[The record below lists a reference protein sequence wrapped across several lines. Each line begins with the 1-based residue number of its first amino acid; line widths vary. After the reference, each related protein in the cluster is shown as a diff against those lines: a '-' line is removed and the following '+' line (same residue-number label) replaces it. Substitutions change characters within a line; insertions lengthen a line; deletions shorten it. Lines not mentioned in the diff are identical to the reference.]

1 MALPTSDNGGK
12 RAKRWYAAP
21 LAALLVAVFAAL
33 LYLPTREH
41 GFTQD
46 DHLLIGGSE
55 AIRSSEGWLRP
66 FVTDFFSRT
75 AEGGSDMQI
84 GYFRPMPRL
93 SWMLTYQAAGLTPSA
108 FHLVSA
114 VAHGVTAGLLLL
126 LLQAL
131 GAGLLAATVGAAL
144 FAAHPAHAEAVQIV
158 TAQSDVLAALF
169 AVLAWFALARG
180 GSARSWPAGAWWA
193 LTFVATLAAALS
205 KEVGLAVAPMA
216 LATVWWQEEA
226 KQVPM
231 AARLRTMAVR
241 LLPVALA
248 TALYFGLRMQALHGL
263 AAMGQYRAY
272 GAFAYLFGLP
282 VVLVDY
288 LGLQFWPLG
297 TAYLYPPIRVP
308 ESLPLAWW
316 FDVALVLLYGAGLV
330 VLARRRAW
338 LAVTGL
344 LLLVVAQLPSMAFH
358 LVRVPGGEQALPFAS
373 RWLYLPSVGLGF
385 VAAEVMGWLVARPRW
400 RLVSGAV
407 AAAMVVMLAGLT
419 TIRLPL
425 FASDLTL
432 MQAAVNDMATW
443 ESSELPPD
451 AKYIALT
458 TAGLAAM
465 EQGKVEEALGYLEA
479 ALADGPSN
487 IRALVNL
494 SNAELR
500 RGNFAKVVTLM
511 DRGLAQQFYR
521 DRDDLFMLRGLARL
535 RLRQFAEAAGDFRE
549 AIRFN
554 ASVADGYLLLA
565 EAEQGAGARER
576 AVAALQQ
583 GLGVMPSE
591 PRLLFNLGM
600 SAGADCA
607 TAGPAMQRYL
617 VADPVGDPRRRTMA
631 EATVAR
637 CAGASGR

>member
-1 MALPTSDNGGK
+1 MAEQVEREPGRQTRS
-12 RAKRWYAAP
+12 RFAAP
-21 LAALLVAVFAAL
+21 IAALLLALLAFA
-33 LYLPTREH
+33 LYLPTGEH

-55 AIRSSEGWLRP
+55 ALRSTEGWARL

-75 AEGGSDMQI
+75 TEGGSDIQV

-93 SWMLTYQAAGLTPSA
+93 SWMLTYAAAGLTPGA

-114 VAHGVTAGLLLL
+114 ALHGLTAGLLLL
-126 LLQAL
+126 LLDAL
-131 GAGLLAATVGAAL
+131 GAGLLAAIAGAAI

-169 AVLAWFALARG
+169 AVLAWLALVRG
-180 GSARSWPAGAWWA
+180 GASAGWKRPAWAA
-193 LTFVATLAAALS
+193 LTFAATLAAALS
-205 KEVGLAVAPMA
+205 KEVGLAVAPVA
-216 LATVWWQEEA
+216 LLLAWWGSE
-226 KQVPM
+226 QVGL
-231 AARLRTMAVR
+231 ARLRSMAWR
-241 LLPVALA
+241 LAPVAAA
-248 TALYFGLRMQALHGL
+248 TALYFAMRMQALHGL
-263 AAMGQYRAY
+263 AATGQHRAY

-308 ESLPLAWW
+308 ESLPLSWW
-316 FDVALVLLYGAGLV
+316 LSVAVLVGLAYALVRLV
-330 VLARRRAW
+330 QARAW

-344 LLLVVAQLPSMAFH
+344 VLLVVGQLPSMAFH
-358 LVRVPGGEQALPFAS
+358 LVRVPGGETALPFAS
-373 RWLYLPSVGLGF
+373 RWLYLPSLGLGL
-385 VAAEVMGWLVARPRW
+385 VAAEVMGWLVARPRL
-400 RLVSGAV
+400 RLGSGAV
-407 AAAMVVMLAGLT
+407 AAAMLIMLAALT

-443 ESSELPPD
+443 ESSDLPPD
-451 AKYIALT
+451 AKYYALT

-465 EQGKVEEALGYLEA
+465 EQGRVDEAVGFLEA

-554 ASVADGYLLLA
+554 AAVADGYLLLA
-565 EAEQGAGARER
+565 ESEQGAGARER
-576 AVAALQQ
+576 AIAALEQ
-583 GLGVMPSE
+583 GLGVMPGE

-607 TAGPAMQRYL
+607 KAAPAMQRYL
-617 VADPVGDPRRRTMA
+617 QVDPAGDPRRRTMA
-631 EATVAR
+631 EATMAR
-637 CAGASGR
+637 CAQGAGR

>member
-1 MALPTSDNGGK
+1 MAEPVALGATGEPKMRRFVG
-12 RAKRWYAAP
+12 P
-21 LAALLVAVFAAL
+21 LALMLVVLLGIG

-55 AIRSSEGWLRP
+55 ALRSTEGWARL

-75 AEGGSDMQI
+75 TEGGSDIQV

-93 SWMLTYQAAGLTPSA
+93 SWMLTYQAAGLTPGA

-114 VAHGVTAGLLLL
+114 VLHGLTAGLLLL
-126 LLQAL
+126 LLHAL
-131 GAGLLAATVGAAL
+131 GAGLLAAVVGAAI

-169 AVLAWFALARG
+169 ALLAWIALVRG
-180 GSARSWPAGAWWA
+180 GSSPGWRRGAWGA
-193 LTFVATLAAALS
+193 LTLAATLAAALS
-205 KEVGLAVAPMA
+205 KEVGLAVAPVA
-216 LATVWWQEEA
+216 LVLAWWGSEQRG
-226 KQVPM
+226 V
-231 AARLRTMAVR
+231 ARLREMAWR
-241 LLPVALA
+241 LAPVAVG
-248 TALYFGLRMQALHGL
+248 TALYLGLRMQALHGL
-263 AAMGQYRAY
+263 AATGQERAY

-297 TAYLYPPIRVP
+297 TAYLYAPIRVP

-316 FDVALVLLYGAGLV
+316 LDVALVLLYGAGLV

-344 LLLVVAQLPSMAFH
+344 VLLVVAQLPSMAFH
-358 LVRVPGGEQALPFAS
+358 LVRVPGGETALPFAS
-373 RWLYLPSVGLGF
+373 RWLYLPSLGLGF

-407 AAAMVVMLAGLT
+407 AAAMVMMLAALT

-451 AKYIALT
+451 AKYYALT

-465 EQGKVEEALGYLEA
+465 EQGKVEEAVGFLEA

-535 RLRQFAEAAGDFRE
+535 RLRQFAEAAIDFRE

-576 AVAALQQ
+576 AVAALEQ
-583 GLGVMPSE
+583 GLGVMPGE

-607 TAGPAMQRYL
+607 KAAPAMQRYL
-617 VADPVGDPRRRTMA
+617 AADPAGDPRRRTMA

-637 CAGASGR
+637 CAGAAGR

>member
-1 MALPTSDNGGK
+1 MTREVAEAEKGRGGSVRDATAAAMVVAL
-12 RAKRWYAAP
+12 
-21 LAALLVAVFAAL
+21 LAAA

-55 AIRSSEGWLRP
+55 SLRSDEGWTRL

-75 AEGGSDMQI
+75 ASGGSDMQV

-93 SWMLTYQAAGLTPSA
+93 SWMLTYRAVGLTPGA

-114 VAHGVTAGLLLL
+114 VAHGLTAGLLLCL
-126 LLQAL
+126 LDAL

-169 AVLAWFALARG
+169 AVLAWFALVQG
-180 GSARSWPAGAWWA
+180 GVARSWRKGAWWA
-193 LTFVATLAAALS
+193 LTFAATLCAALS
-205 KEVGLAVAPMA
+205 KEVGLAVAPIA
-216 LATVWWQEEA
+216 LLLAWWQQGAEG
-226 KQVPM
+226 PLGI
-231 AARLRTMAVR
+231 RLRGVALR
-241 LLPVALA
+241 LAPVALG
-248 TALYFGLRMQALHGL
+248 TALYFALRLQALHGL
-263 AAMGQYRAY
+263 AATGQHRAY
-272 GAFAYLFGLP
+272 GAVAYLFGLP
-282 VVLVDY
+282 TVLVDY

-297 TAYLYPPIRVP
+297 TAYLYPPVRVP
-308 ESLPLAWW
+308 AALPAAWW
-316 FDVALVLLYGAGLV
+316 FDVALLVLYGAGV
-330 VLARRRAW
+330 AVLARRRAW

-358 LVRVPGGEQALPFAS
+358 LVRVPNGEQALPFAS

-385 VAAEVMGWLVARPRW
+385 VAADVMGWLASRPRW
-400 RLVSGAV
+400 RLGGGLLAV
-407 AAAMVVMLAGLT
+407 GLVALLAALT
-419 TIRLPL
+419 AIRMPL

-443 ESSELPPD
+443 ESGDLPPD
-451 AKYIALT
+451 AKYYALT

-465 EQGKVEEALGYLEA
+465 EQGRVEEAAGYLEA
-479 ALADGPSN
+479 ALADGPTN

-500 RGNFAKVVTLM
+500 RGNFARVEALM

-535 RLRQFAEAAGDFRE
+535 RLRKFGAAAGDFRE

-565 EAEQGAGARER
+565 EAEVGAGRRAE

-583 GLGVMPSE
+583 GLVVLPAE

-600 SAGADCA
+600 NAAADCA
-607 TAGPAMQRYL
+607 TAAPAMQRYL
-617 VADPVGDPRRRTMA
+617 VADVAGDPRRRTMA
-631 EATVAR
+631 EQTVAR
-637 CAGASGR
+637 CAAKTP

>member
-1 MALPTSDNGGK
+1 MGLPTSDDGGE
-12 RAKRWYAAP
+12 RTKRWYAAP
-21 LAALLVAVFAAL
+21 LVALLIAVLATL

-55 AIRSSEGWLRP
+55 ALRSGEGWARL

-75 AEGGSDMQI
+75 TEGGSDIQV

-93 SWMLTYQAAGLTPSA
+93 SWMLTYQAAGLTPGA

-114 VAHGVTAGLLLL
+114 LAHGLTAGLLLL

-169 AVLAWFALARG
+169 AVLAWFALVRG
-180 GSARSWPAGAWWA
+180 GSSLGWRRVTWGA
-193 LTFVATLAAALS
+193 LTLAATLAAALS
-205 KEVGLAVAPMA
+205 KEVGLAVAPLA
-216 LATVWWQEEA
+216 LVLAWWGSERTG
-226 KQVPM
+226 V
-231 AARLRTMAVR
+231 ARLREMAWR
-241 LLPVALA
+241 LAPVAVG

-263 AAMGQYRAY
+263 AATGQERAY

-297 TAYLYPPIRVP
+297 TAYLYVPIRVP

-316 FDVALVLLYGAGLV
+316 FDVALLLLYGAGLV

-344 LLLVVAQLPSMAFH
+344 VLLVVGQLPSMAFH
-358 LVRVPGGEQALPFAS
+358 LVRVPNGETALPFAS
-373 RWLYLPSVGLGF
+373 RWLYLPSLGLGF
-385 VAAEVMGWLVARPRW
+385 VAAEVMGWLAVRPRW
-400 RLVSGAV
+400 RLGGGLA
-407 AAAMVVMLAGLT
+407 AAAMVVVLAALT

-443 ESSELPPD
+443 ERSDLRPD
-451 AKYIALT
+451 AKYYALT

-465 EQGKVEEALGYLEA
+465 EQGKVEEAVGFLEA

-500 RGNFAKVVTLM
+500 RGNFVKVVALM

-535 RLRQFAEAAGDFRE
+535 RLRKFAEAASDFRE

-554 ASVADGYLLLA
+554 ASVADGYLLLS

-576 AVAALQQ
+576 SVAALEQ
-583 GLGVMPSE
+583 GLGVMPGE

-600 SAGADCA
+600 SAGADCEK
-607 TAGPAMQRYL
+607 AGPAMQRYL
-617 VADPVGDPRRRTMA
+617 AADPAGDPRRRTMA

-637 CAGASGR
+637 CRPGR

>member
-1 MALPTSDNGGK
+1 MELPASDGGGEH
-12 RAKRWYAAP
+12 AKRWYAVP
-21 LAALLVAVFAAL
+21 LAALLVAVFATL

-55 AIRSSEGWLRP
+55 ALRSTEGWARL

-75 AEGGSDMQI
+75 TEGGSDIQV

-93 SWMLTYQAAGLTPSA
+93 SWMLTYQAAGLTPGA

-114 VAHGVTAGLLLL
+114 VAHGLTAGLLLL
-126 LLQAL
+126 LLDAL

-144 FAAHPAHAEAVQIV
+144 FAGHPAHAEAVQIV

-169 AVLAWFALARG
+169 AVLAWLALVRG
-180 GSARSWPAGAWWA
+180 GVASGWRRWA
-193 LTFVATLAAALS
+193 LWVLTFAASLAAALS
-205 KEVGLAVAPMA
+205 KEVGLAVAPVA
-216 LATVWWQEEA
+216 LLLAWWGSEQ
-226 KQVPM
+226 KGV
-231 AARLRTMAVR
+231 ARLREMAWR
-241 LLPVALA
+241 LAPVAVG

-263 AAMGQYRAY
+263 AATGQHRAY

-282 VVLVDY
+282 VVMVNY

-308 ESLPLAWW
+308 EGLPLGWW
-316 FDVALVLLYGAGLV
+316 LDVALLLVFAVALVL
-330 VLARRRAW
+330 LARRRAW

-344 LLLVVAQLPSMAFH
+344 VLLVVAQLPSMAFH
-358 LVRVPGGEQALPFAS
+358 LVRVPNGETALPFAS
-373 RWLYLPSVGLGF
+373 RWLYLPSLGLGF
-385 VAAEVMGWLVARPRW
+385 VAAEVMGWLAARPRW
-400 RLVSGAV
+400 RLGSGAV
-407 AAAMVVMLAGLT
+407 AAAMVVMLAALT

-443 ESSELPPD
+443 QSSDLPPD
-451 AKYIALT
+451 AKYYALT

-465 EQGKVEEALGYLEA
+465 EQGRVEEAVGFLEA

-500 RGNFAKVVTLM
+500 RGNFAQVVTLM

-535 RLRQFAEAAGDFRE
+535 RLHQFGAAAGDFRE

-554 ASVADGYLLLA
+554 ASVADAYLLLA
-565 EAEQGAGARER
+565 ESEQGAGARER
-576 AVAALQQ
+576 AVAALEQ
-583 GLGVMPSE
+583 GLGVMPGE
-591 PRLLFNLGM
+591 PRILFNLGM

-607 TAGPAMQRYL
+607 KAAPAMQRYL
-617 VADPVGDPRRRTMA
+617 QVDPAGDPRRRTMA

-637 CAGASGR
+637 CAEAAGRAP

>member
-1 MALPTSDNGGK
+1 MALQTPDGGGE
-12 RAKRWYAAP
+12 RAERWYGAP
-21 LAALLVAVFAAL
+21 LAALLVAVFATL

-55 AIRSSEGWLRP
+55 ALRSTEGWARL

-75 AEGGSDMQI
+75 TEGGSDIQV

-93 SWMLTYQAAGLTPSA
+93 SWMLTYQAAGLTPGA

-114 VAHGVTAGLLLL
+114 VLHGLTAGLLLL

-169 AVLAWFALARG
+169 AVLAWLALVRG
-180 GSARSWPAGAWWA
+180 GASAGWKRPAWAA
-193 LTFVATLAAALS
+193 LTLAATLAAALS
-205 KEVGLAVAPMA
+205 KEVGLAVAPVA
-216 LATVWWQEEA
+216 LVLAWWGSEQ
-226 KQVPM
+226 QGI
-231 AARLRTMAVR
+231 ARLREMAWR
-241 LLPVALA
+241 LAPVAA
-248 TALYFGLRMQALHGL
+248 GTALYFAMRMQALHGL
-263 AAMGQYRAY
+263 AATGQERAY

-297 TAYLYPPIRVP
+297 TAYLYAPIRVP
-308 ESLPLAWW
+308 EGLPLGWW
-316 FDVALVLLYGAGLV
+316 LDVALVLLYGAGLV

-358 LVRVPGGEQALPFAS
+358 LVRVPNGETALPFAS
-373 RWLYLPSVGLGF
+373 RWLYLPSLGLGF

-451 AKYIALT
+451 AKYYALT

-465 EQGKVEEALGYLEA
+465 EQGKVEEAVGYLEA
-479 ALADGPSN
+479 ALADGPTN

-500 RGNFAKVVTLM
+500 RGNFAKVVALM
-511 DRGLAQQFYR
+511 DRGLGQQFYR

-583 GLGVMPSE
+583 GLGVMPRE

-600 SAGADCA
+600 TAGADCA

-617 VADPVGDPRRRTMA
+617 VADPTGDPRRRTMA
-631 EATVAR
+631 AATVAR
-637 CAGASGR
+637 CAQAAGRAP